1 MAFLGLRRNKDEEN
15 QFSYETNDL
24 LIVFD
29 EDNKT
34 SDIQVVTDFSDNA
47 VTGET
52 YKVPLEDCEI
62 TTGRDGRNF
71 FYRAPAK
78 SIQETQ
84 RLAELEKNIVLSQ
97 ITAYR
102 PPELP
107 GAFDWTKG
115 LLFFLLVVAF
125 IIIAVVA

>member
-1 MAFLGLRRNKDEEN
+1 MGLLRGKKEDEN
-15 QFSYETNDL
+15 QFNYETNDL

-29 EDNKT
+29 DDNRT

-71 FYRAPAK
+71 FYRAPAQ
-78 SIQETQ
+78 SIKETH
-84 RLAELEKNIVLSQ
+84 RLAELERNMVLTQ

-102 PPELP
+102 PPVHP
-107 GAFDWTKG
+107 ASIDWVKG
-115 LLFFLLVVAF
+115 LLIALIFIAF
-125 IIIAVVA
+125 IVLGFVAS